1 MKSETNSAIA
11 FEQCPR
17 PQRSAP
23 QQRSAAVS
31 AAAPKVIPSRRSI
44 SIPLPPQ
51 PLSPKDRQYLRA
63 LQEAEMQSWLS
74 ADTAVRSPQEQA
86 AVKPSLGKL
95 FSALSAGDQKRELML
110 LLILAAAALVAI
122 GSGLFQSASFPQRW
136 EAFVRGIQ
144 AF

>member
-1 MKSETNSAIA
+1 
-11 FEQCPR
+11 
-17 PQRSAP
+17 
-23 QQRSAAVS
+23 
-31 AAAPKVIPSRRSI
+31 
-44 SIPLPPQ
+44 
-51 PLSPKDRQYLRA
+51 
-63 LQEAEMQSWLS
+63 MQSWLS
-74 ADTAVRSPQEQA
+74 ADTAVRSPQEEA

-95 FSALSAGDQKRELML
+95 FSVLSAGDQKRELML